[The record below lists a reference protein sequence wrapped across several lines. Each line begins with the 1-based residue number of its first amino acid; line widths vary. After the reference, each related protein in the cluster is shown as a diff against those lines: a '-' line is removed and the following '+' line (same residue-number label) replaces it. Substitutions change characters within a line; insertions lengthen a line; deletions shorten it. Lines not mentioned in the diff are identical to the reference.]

1 MKEAMNRRKAVGEQY
16 RTADNL
22 SARISIHNK
31 YSTNKLGFGNWI
43 ASHYAFS
50 PDTEVLELGCG
61 TGEMWREHLYL
72 LDKNVRLLLTDI
84 SEGMVS
90 SAKNTLGV
98 PPNISYGVVDMEDI
112 PYETG
117 RFGGVIANMV
127 LHHVPDIGKA
137 LSEVRRVLS
146 DEGRFYCAT
155 HGEDGIVPFLARSLQ
170 EYGATDTANKNF
182 TLQNGEGILKN
193 YFSEVQRFDYEDA
206 LAVTNLEDMLDYI
219 DSLTGMSAV
228 AGIGRETVKA
238 ALEKKMAGG
247 VLRVPKEYGMF
258 ICRK

>member
-1 MKEAMNRRKAVGEQY
+1 MEEAMNRRKAVGEQY

-84 SEGMVS
+84 SEGMAS

-117 RFGGVIANMV
+117 RFGGVIANMM
-127 LHHVPDIGKA
+127 LYHVPDIEKA

-146 DEGRFYCAT
+146 DEGHFYCAT
-155 HGEDGIVPFLARSLQ
+155 HGEDGIVPFLARTLQ
-170 EYGATDTANKNF
+170 AYGVADTTNRQF
-182 TLQNGEGILKN
+182 TLQNGEGILKK
-193 YFSEVQRFDYEDA
+193 YFSNVQRFDYEDS

-219 DSLTGMSAV
+219 DSLTGISAV
-228 AGIGRETVKA
+228 AGLGRETVKA

-247 VLRVPKEYGMF
+247 ILRVPKEYGLF
-258 ICRK
+258 ICSK